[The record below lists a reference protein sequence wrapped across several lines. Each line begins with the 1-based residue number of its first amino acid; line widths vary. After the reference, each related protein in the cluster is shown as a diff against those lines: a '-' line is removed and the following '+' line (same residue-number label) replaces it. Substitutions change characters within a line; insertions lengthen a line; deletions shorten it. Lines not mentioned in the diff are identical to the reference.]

1 MVFLPEK
8 IFTVS
13 YSAVLTLKTYRPN
26 KMVARLLVSLAFLT
40 LAGCSIMPSILYRI
54 DVQQGNVVTEE
65 MLEKLKPGMTK
76 SQVLFVLGSPLI
88 VDAFRDNRWDYVY
101 LLREK
106 GDLVEQKR
114 MTLFFDH
121 DNLIKIENYLIDSK
135 KTAKPAPLVEKPD
148 EKTATPE
155 AKEAVLQEKKI
166 TPDKKMKPIDDEDEN
181 CNIPSSVSIK
191 P

>member
-1 MVFLPEK
+1 
-8 IFTVS
+8 
-13 YSAVLTLKTYRPN
+13 
-26 KMVARLLVSLAFLT
+26 MVARLLVSLAFLT

-121 DNLIKIENYLIDSK
+121 DNLIKIENYLTDSK
-135 KTAKPAPLVEKPD
+135 KPAKPAPLAEKPD
-148 EKTATPE
+148 EKTAAPE
-155 AKEAVLQEKKI
+155 AREAVLQEKKI
-166 TPDKKMKPIDDEDEN
+166 TPDKKMKPVDDEDEN
-181 CNIPSSVSIK
+181 CNVPSSVSIK

>member
-1 MVFLPEK
+1 MVAKLLVPLVFL
-8 IFTVS
+8 
-13 YSAVLTLKTYRPN
+13 
-26 KMVARLLVSLAFLT
+26 M
-40 LAGCSIMPSILYRI
+40 LAGCSFMPSILYRI

-65 MLEKLKPGMTK
+65 MLEKIKPGMTK

-101 LLREK
+101 LFREK

-121 DNLIKIENYLIDSK
+121 DTLVNIENYLTNSKDS
-135 KTAKPAPLVEKPD
+135 AKPKPFVEKTN
-148 EKTATPE
+148 EKEVTPESKETAT
-155 AKEAVLQEKKI
+155 KEKKVNLNE
-166 TPDKKMKPIDDEDEN
+166 KMKPDNDDDEN
-181 CNIPSSVSIK
+181 CNVPSSVSIK

>member
-1 MVFLPEK
+1 
-8 IFTVS
+8 
-13 YSAVLTLKTYRPN
+13 
-26 KMVARLLVSLAFLT
+26 MVARLLVSLAFLT
-40 LAGCSIMPSILYRI
+40 LAGCSMMPSILYRI

-121 DNLIKIENYLIDSK
+121 DNLTKIENYLTDSK
-135 KTAKPAPLVEKPD
+135 KPSKSAPLVEKPD
-148 EKTATPE
+148 EKTAVPE
-155 AKEAVLQEKKI
+155 AREAVLQEKKI
-166 TPDKKMKPIDDEDEN
+166 TPDKKMKPFDDEDEN
-181 CNIPSSVSIK
+181 CNVPSSVSIK

>member
-148 EKTATPE
+148 EKTAAPE

-166 TPDKKMKPIDDEDEN
+166 TSDKKMKPIDDEDEN

>member
-1 MVFLPEK
+1 
-8 IFTVS
+8 
-13 YSAVLTLKTYRPN
+13 
-26 KMVARLLVSLAFLT
+26 MVARLLVSLAFLT
-40 LAGCSIMPSILYRI
+40 LAGCSMMPSILYRI

-121 DNLIKIENYLIDSK
+121 DSLTKIENYLTDSK
-135 KTAKPAPLVEKPD
+135 KPAKPAPLVEKPD
-148 EKTATPE
+148 EKTAAPE
-155 AKEAVLQEKKI
+155 AREAVLQEKKI

>member
-1 MVFLPEK
+1 MVFLPGK
-8 IFTVS
+8 LFTVS

-26 KMVARLLVSLAFLT
+26 KMVARLLVSLAFLI
-40 LAGCSIMPSILYRI
+40 LAGCSMMPSILYRI

-121 DNLIKIENYLIDSK
+121 DNLTKIENYLTDSK
-135 KTAKPAPLVEKPD
+135 KTAKPTPLVEKPD
-148 EKTATPE
+148 EKTAVPE
-155 AKEAVLQEKKI
+155 AREAVLQEKKI

-181 CNIPSSVSIK
+181 CNIPSSVFIK

>member
-1 MVFLPEK
+1 
-8 IFTVS
+8 
-13 YSAVLTLKTYRPN
+13 
-26 KMVARLLVSLAFLT
+26 
-40 LAGCSIMPSILYRI
+40 MPSILYRI

-65 MLEKLKPGMTK
+65 MLEKIKPGMTK

-101 LLREK
+101 LFREK

-121 DNLIKIENYLIDSK
+121 DTLVNIENYLTNSKDS
-135 KTAKPAPLVEKPD
+135 AKPKPLVEKTN
-148 EKTATPE
+148 EKEVTPE
-155 AKEAVLQEKKI
+155 SKEAATKEKKVNLNE
-166 TPDKKMKPIDDEDEN
+166 KMKPDNDDDEN
-181 CNIPSSVSIK
+181 CNVPSSVSIK